1 MEQESDNVAI
11 GKQLHENSYKREKE
25 FLIDNLI
32 NVDFIKNKN
41 PIEIHEI
48 KKTKS
53 MEKSHEFQLLY
64 YIYYL
69 KKEKDI
75 NNIIGYLDYPTIK
88 EKIKIELTEEKE
100 NELKYIIKDIQ
111 NIIKSDI
118 PKPKRSRICRK
129 CAYFEFCFAWKE
141 FINLLPSTN

>member
-41 PIEIHEI
+41 PIELHEV

-88 EKIKIELTEEKE
+88 EKIKIKLTEEKE

-129 CAYFEFCFAWKE
+129 CAYFEFCFA
-141 FINLLPSTN
+141 